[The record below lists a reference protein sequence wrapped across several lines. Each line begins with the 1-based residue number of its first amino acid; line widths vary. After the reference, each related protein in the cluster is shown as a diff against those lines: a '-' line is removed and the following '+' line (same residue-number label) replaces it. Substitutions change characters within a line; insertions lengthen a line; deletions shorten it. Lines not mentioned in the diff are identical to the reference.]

1 MSATDR
7 DAVALDPDIL
17 EHYAGGR
24 ERDRLARDGQPGLE
38 FVRTLELLERFL
50 PPAPADVLDVGGG
63 AGAYAHTLA
72 ARGYRVKLVD
82 PVPLHVEQARE
93 TATRTGHRFEAVL
106 GDARALAEAERSQDV
121 VLLMGP
127 LYHLTERAERVR
139 ALREAGRVLR
149 HRGFVF
155 AVGISRYR
163 SLLGGLA
170 AGELGE
176 AEFAQIVATDLATGQ
191 QRNPSKRPDRFTT
204 AYFHEP
210 EELIEEVREAGLAAE
225 SMLGIEGPGWMF
237 PERWTDASE
246 REGILQAARL
256 FESRPGLL
264 ALSTHIAVIG
274 RALFEKQANSISG

>member
-1 MSATDR
+1 MSATDS

-17 EHYAGGR
+17 EHYALGR
-24 ERDRLARDGQPGLE
+24 ERDRLYRDGQPGLE

-72 ARGYRVKLVD
+72 AGGYRVKLVD

-93 TATRTGHRFEAVL
+93 AATGTGHCFEAVL

-127 LYHLTERAERVR
+127 LYHLTERADRVL

-149 HRGFVF
+149 QRGFVF

-170 AGELGE
+170 AGVLGE
-176 AEFAQIVATDLATGQ
+176 PEFAQIVATDLATGQ
-191 QRNPSKRPDRFTT
+191 HRNPSKRSDRFTT
-204 AYFHEP
+204 AY
-210 EELIEEVREAGLAAE
+210 
-225 SMLGIEGPGWMF
+225 SMN
-237 PERWTDASE
+237 RRSSS
-246 REGILQAARL
+246 RRYARL
-256 FESRPGLL
+256 VLRQSRCWASKARAGCSPSAGMMPRSGKGFSKRRASSRASLDCSPS
-264 ALSTHIAVIG
+264 ARTSLS
-274 RALFEKQANSISG
+274 